1 MIFTAELT
9 PQLYNPPI
17 TGTGEGV
24 IEQQRPSLLRNI
36 VQAMFGFGR
45 SMSQGVESQQ
55 IFTMYDTTP
64 VPNPT
69 QVEARTLEQSVIP
82 LSLVNPVMPVY
93 PIAKDTVVVSNIP
106 RSIGIKVGNYV
117 PPGTAQG

>member
-1 MIFTAELT
+1 MIFTAQLT
-9 PQLYNPPI
+9 PQLYNPPVP
-17 TGTGEGV
+17 GQGEGV
-24 IEQQRPSLLRNI
+24 TEQQRPGLIRNI
-36 VQAMFGFGR
+36 IQAMFTFGR
-45 SMSQGVESQQ
+45 SMSQNVESQQ
-55 IFTMYDTTP
+55 IFSVYDTTP

>member
-1 MIFTAELT
+1 MIFTAQLT
-9 PQLYNPPI
+9 PQLYNPPVP
-17 TGTGEGV
+17 GEGEGI
-24 IEQQRPSLLRNI
+24 IEQQRPGLIRNI
-36 VQAMFGFGR
+36 IQAMFTFGR

-55 IFTMYDTTP
+55 IFSMYDTTP
-64 VPNPT
+64 DPNPT
-69 QVEARTLEQSVIP
+69 QVEARTLEQSIIP

>member
-1 MIFTAELT
+1 MIFTAQLT
-9 PQLYNPPI
+9 PQLYNPPVP
-17 TGTGEGV
+17 GEGESI

-45 SMSQGVESQQ
+45 AMSQGVESQQ
-55 IFTMYDTTP
+55 IFSMYDTTP
-64 VPNPT
+64 DPNPT
-69 QVEARTLEQSVIP
+69 QVEARTLEQSIIP

>member
-1 MIFTAELT
+1 MIFTAQLT
-9 PQLYNPPI
+9 PQLYNPPVP
-17 TGTGEGV
+17 GEGKGI

-45 SMSQGVESQQ
+45 AMSQGVESQQ

-64 VPNPT
+64 DPNPT
-69 QVEARTLEQSVIP
+69 QVEARTLEQSIIP

>member
-1 MIFTAELT
+1 MIFTAQLT
-9 PQLYNPPI
+9 PQLYNPPVP
-17 TGTGEGV
+17 GEGKGI

-45 SMSQGVESQQ
+45 AMSQGVESQQ
-55 IFTMYDTTP
+55 IFSMYDTTP
-64 VPNPT
+64 DPNPT
-69 QVEARTLEQSVIP
+69 QVEARTLEQSIIP

>member
-1 MIFTAELT
+1 MIFTAQLT
-9 PQLYNPPI
+9 PQLYNTAVP
-17 TGTGEGV
+17 GQGEGV
-24 IEQQRPSLLRNI
+24 IEQQRPGLIRNI
-36 VQAMFGFGR
+36 IQAMFTFGR

-55 IFTMYDTTP
+55 IFSVYDTTP

-82 LSLVNPVMPVY
+82 LSLVNPVMPAY

>member
-1 MIFTAELT
+1 MIFTAQLT
-9 PQLYNPPI
+9 PQLYNPPVP
-17 TGTGEGV
+17 GEGDGV

-45 SMSQGVESQQ
+45 AMSQGVESQQ
-55 IFTMYDTTP
+55 IFSMYDTTP
-64 VPNPT
+64 DPNPT
-69 QVEARTLEQSVIP
+69 QVEARTLEQSIIP

>member
-1 MIFTAELT
+1 MIFTAQLT
-9 PQLYNPPI
+9 PQLYNTPVP
-17 TGTGEGV
+17 GQGEGV
-24 IEQQRPSLLRNI
+24 TEQQRPGLIRNI
-36 VQAMFGFGR
+36 IQAMFTFGR
-45 SMSQGVESQQ
+45 SMSQNVESQQ
-55 IFTMYDTTP
+55 IFSVYDTTP